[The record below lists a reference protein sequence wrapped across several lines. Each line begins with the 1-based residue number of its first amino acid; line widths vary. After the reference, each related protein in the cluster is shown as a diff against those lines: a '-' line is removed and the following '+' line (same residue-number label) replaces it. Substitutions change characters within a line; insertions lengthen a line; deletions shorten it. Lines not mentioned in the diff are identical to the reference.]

1 MRILLLILREIE
13 QFNFFPND
21 YWAQAKSGNDSL
33 QNVRE
38 YGQKIP
44 SCLTDLVIKAV
55 GSLGESVKKGKSV
68 KKNLFFR
75 QC

>member
-13 QFNFFPND
+13 QFNFFLND

-44 SCLTDLVIKAV
+44 SCLTDF
-55 GSLGESVKKGKSV
+55 GH
-68 KKNLFFR
+68 
-75 QC
+75 